1 MELLK
6 ALNINTKET
15 RSNSKKRKNQD
26 LPAHQRSIEVSRAD
40 TDMQIIT
47 EDGGEN
53 FNSRTQHQGPK
64 TEVHIYDEANL

>member
-6 ALNINTKET
+6 ALNINTKSA

-26 LPAHQRSIEVSRAD
+26 LPAHLRSIEQLVRPD

-53 FNSRTQHQGPK
+53 FNSR
-64 TEVHIYDEANL
+64 N